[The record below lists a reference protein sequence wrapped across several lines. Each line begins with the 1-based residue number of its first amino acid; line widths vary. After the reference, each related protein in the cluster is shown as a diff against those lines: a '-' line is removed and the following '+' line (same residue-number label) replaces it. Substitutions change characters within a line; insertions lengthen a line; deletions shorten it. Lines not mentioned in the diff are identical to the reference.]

1 MSRADCKEARMGS
14 QNEAVVRSMLECL
27 FVDIDTMIDHYSDDA
42 IYHTVS
48 WKQPVVGRDAIR
60 AELEQLFRHMSDYRY
75 TLRNLASTDAVVFI
89 EVVDTFKYDGKDMT
103 SHWSSVLEVN
113 PSGKITA
120 ERDYY
125 DMKEFETQLA

>member
-1 MSRADCKEARMGS
+1 VDVIE
-14 QNEAVVRSMLECL
+14 VRRRQG
-27 FVDIDTMIDHYSDDA
+27 F
-42 IYHTVS
+42 
-48 WKQPVVGRDAIR
+48 
-60 AELEQLFRHMSDYRY
+60 ELEERVLGDAWVHRY